1 MKNRRPPSAYLIDMD
16 GVIYLGNK
24 LQPGA
29 ADFVEYLKSRRI
41 PFLFLTN
48 NASLTPA
55 GYSEKLG
62 KLGISVSS
70 DRFYTSAMATAE
82 YMSEHWPKGTRVYAI
97 GIDGLREA
105 LREKGFHLLRSHKG
119 AEIVVV
125 GFDPKITYARLR
137 EATLAIANGATFIGT
152 NPDVSL
158 PTEHGIYPGNGAI
171 IAALQAATGVEPII
185 IGKPSPT
192 IFLEALKRLGTRP
205 EETAMIGDRVET
217 DIAGAQKVGLITIFL
232 TSGASGEEG
241 VARLTTPP
249 DMTFRH
255 LKDLLQ
261 WLREKEN

>member
-1 MKNRRPPSAYLIDMD
+1 MNDKPVPAAYLIDMD

-29 ADFVEYLKSRRI
+29 AEFVDYLKRKGI

-48 NASLTPA
+48 NASLTPE
-55 GYSEKLG
+55 GYRRKLQ
-62 KLGISVSS
+62 KLGIDVSA

-82 YMSEHWPKGTRVYAI
+82 YMSENWPAGTPVYAI
-97 GIDGLREA
+97 GIDGIREA
-105 LREKGFHLLRSHKG
+105 LRAKGFRLLKSHKG
-119 AEIVVV
+119 AKAVVV

-137 EATLAIANGATFIGT
+137 EATLAISNGAVFIGT

-171 IAALQAATGVEPII
+171 IAALKAATGVEPII

-192 IFLEALKRLGTRP
+192 IFLEALKRLGTNP
-205 EETAMIGDRVET
+205 GETAMIGDRIET
-217 DIAGAQKVGLITIFL
+217 DIVGAQNVGLITVFL

-241 VARLTTPP
+241 LKRLTAPP
-249 DMTFRH
+249 DFVFRH
-255 LKDLLQ
+255 LEEFLQ
-261 WLREKEN
+261 WLKSHDD